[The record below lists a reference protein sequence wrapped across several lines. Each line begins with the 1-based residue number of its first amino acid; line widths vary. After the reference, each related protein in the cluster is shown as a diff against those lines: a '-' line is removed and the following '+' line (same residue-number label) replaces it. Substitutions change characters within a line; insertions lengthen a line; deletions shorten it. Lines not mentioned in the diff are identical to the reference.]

1 MGLLFCPFAL
11 LLHRYASPD
20 PDCPTKGVLA
30 AAAVRML
37 APFVGNAI
45 HRTPGVEQAGAAACT
60 AEFFRGRDGGIFC
73 DECVARPLPARCSPL
88 RRSTCRRSASGPS
101 SP

>member
-37 APFVGNAI
+37 APFISNAI

-60 AEFFRGRDGGIFC
+60 AAFFRRDGGI
-73 DECVARPLPARCSPL
+73 L
-88 RRSTCRRSASGPS
+88 RIRLTSASRVLCRPGAAP
-101 SP
+101 

>member
-11 LLHRYASPD
+11 LLHRYASTD

-37 APFVGNAI
+37 APFISNAI

-60 AEFFRGRDGGIFC
+60 SEFFVGGTAAFF
-73 DECVARPLPARCSPL
+73 A
-88 RRSTCRRSASGPS
+88 TSASRVLCRPGAAP
-101 SP
+101 